1 MKKSRKRNALV
12 LALIVLLLAT
22 AVGYALFASNLTIT
36 GTAAADGLWDV
47 HFENAAVSPTKAGN
61 TAVIS
66 NSATGTDD
74 VLTVNVTLSYPT
86 DSSTVT
92 VDVVNAG
99 TADAI
104 LTGITITPT
113 AGSGSTLSGDS
124 PVAVIDNILQM
135 NLNTEGWAA
144 NSKTI
149 AAGESDSFGITFTWI
164 DEGTK
169 DVDINGT
176 FEITMNFSQPTP

>member
-22 AVGYALFASNLTIT
+22 AVGYALFASSLTIT
-36 GTAAADGLWDV
+36 GTAAADGMWDV
-47 HFENAAVSPTKAGN
+47 HFESASVSPTKTGN

-66 NSATGTDD
+66 DSATGTDD

-86 DSSTVT
+86 ETSTVS

-99 TADAI
+99 TADAN
-104 LTGITITPT
+104 LTGLTITPQ
-113 AGSGSTLSGDS
+113 AGQGYTLSGTS
-124 PVAVIDNILQM
+124 PVVTIDGILQM
-135 NLNTEGWAA
+135 SLNTQGWA
-144 NSKTI
+144 SGTTTV
-149 AAGESDSFGITFTWI
+149 AAGDSETYEITFTWI
-164 DEGTK
+164 DEGST

-176 FEITMNFSQPTP
+176 FDITMNFSQPTP